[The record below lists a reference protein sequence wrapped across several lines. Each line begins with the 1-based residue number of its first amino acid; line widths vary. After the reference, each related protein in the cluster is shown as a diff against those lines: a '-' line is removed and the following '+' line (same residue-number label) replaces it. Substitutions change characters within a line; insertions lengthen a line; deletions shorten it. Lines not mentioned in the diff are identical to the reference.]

1 MNEAAKVVQH
11 YGQEDLRERLQAALM
26 AAELAGKRPANGLS
40 AARPVSY
47 ARHGSDGRARG
58 AANLGRNL
66 REGRAG
72 LVQAVLERP

>member
-1 MNEAAKVVQH
+1 MRSTLEGAGFRVAAWSDPTESGIAWFEQ
-11 YGQEDLRERLQAALM
+11 QATRAQVSASPPPLGLHLAM
-26 AAELAGKRPANGLS
+26 VPGFRAA
-40 AARPVSY
+40 
-47 ARHGSDGRARG
+47 